1 MGDRRKNPQLWG
13 IQLIRRRQ
21 VQQSL
26 AVASALALLISSC
39 SVNQNRSGSTYS
51 SPPVVNNQSKNQEKV
66 DAVFYENTA
75 QCEADTK
82 KQQEEYQVLL
92 KAYQNKELA
101 NSPTAPK
108 LKPEDCE
115 AQMLAAR
122 QEHEKNAPVYN
133 SLSDCQAEGLQCEP
147 TPRGY
152 YNPGYRPVFG
162 GSYFY
167 PYGSSR
173 FIYLNLG
180 GRTRRVYEP
189 RTVYRSSTPG
199 QVVTPYGRTVT
210 KTSPGRTQAPKHT
223 IIPAPKR
230 PAGKAARGTIKGRG
244 SRGFGST
251 YKSTGRG
258 GK

>member
-1 MGDRRKNPQLWG
+1 MGDRQKNPQLWG
-13 IQLIRRRQ
+13 IQLIRRKQ
-21 VQQSL
+21 VQQGL
-26 AVASALALLISSC
+26 VVATALALLISSC
-39 SVNQNRSGSTYS
+39 SFNDNQSSS
-51 SPPVVNNQSKNQEKV
+51 SPSTNKQNNGQDEVK
-66 DAVFYENTA
+66 AVFYENTT

-101 NSPTAPK
+101 NAPTAPK

-115 AQMLAAR
+115 AQMLAAKK
-122 QEHEKNAPVYN
+122 EHDKNAPVYN

-147 TPRGY
+147 TPKGY
-152 YNPGYRPVFG
+152 YTSGYRPVFG

-167 PYGSSR
+167 PYGGAR

-180 GRTRRVYEP
+180 GKTRRVYEP
-189 RTVYRSSTPG
+189 RTVYRSNTPG

-210 KTSPGRTQAPKHT
+210 KTKFGRTQVPRHT
-223 IIPAPKR
+223 TIPAPKR
-230 PAGKAARGTIKGRG
+230 PSGKAARGTIKGR
-244 SRGFGST
+244 SSSGFGST
-251 YKSTGRG
+251 YKGTGRG